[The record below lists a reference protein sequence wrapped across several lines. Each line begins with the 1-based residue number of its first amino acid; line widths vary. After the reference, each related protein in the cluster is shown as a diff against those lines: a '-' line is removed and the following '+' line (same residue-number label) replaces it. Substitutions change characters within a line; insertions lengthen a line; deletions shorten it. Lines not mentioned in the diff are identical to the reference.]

1 MILEIIS
8 STPFFLAFA
17 KTDRSIMSLLRTI
30 IIWYL
35 FARTHSMTRKG
46 KLGGIYFHGQ
56 IHSVTVVQPSYDLHH
71 VNLVRPTSMP

>member
-46 KLGGIYFHGQ
+46 KFHENKRPVIVFWGGG
-56 IHSVTVVQPSYDLHH
+56 DLFSWSNSFGDRCPA
-71 VNLVRPTSMP
+71 VI